1 METSMTSIKVLM
13 MFVMVFIFNLIISTI
28 PVFAHCDTPGG
39 PVVKCSIRAFRG
51 GYLRY
56 GIK

>member
-1 METSMTSIKVLM
+1 MTSIKVLM